1 MTLLELKMAIEELP
15 IEFLTHELEIIKIED
30 ESSSTYKFG
39 GFIEGRDEYDNL
51 DGTLLFLF
59 EEVE

>member
-15 IEFLTHELEIIKIED
+15 IEFLTHEVEIIKIDD

-39 GFIEGRDEYDNL
+39 GFVEGLDEWGEP
-51 DGTLLFLF
+51 DGTLLFTF
-59 EEVE
+59 EEVK

>member
-15 IEFLTHELEIIKIED
+15 IEFLTHELEIIKVED
-30 ESSSTYKFG
+30 ESNSTYKFG
-39 GFIEGRDEYDNL
+39 GFIEGDDEYGEP

-59 EEVE
+59 EEVK

>member
-15 IEFLTHELEIIKIED
+15 IEFLTHELEIIKVDD
-30 ESSSTYKFG
+30 ESNSTYKFG
-39 GFIEGRDEYDNL
+39 GFLKGDDEYGEP

-59 EEVE
+59 EEVK